1 MEDKNL
7 KSNFELIKNDYNAY
21 LKTLFSSLPLL
32 NYFYHLP
39 NSLKKVI
46 LKILSKNPNFNLEKF
61 RKYEKMV
68 DIIDKIFFAYYN
80 FRILAPIYF
89 V

>member
-46 LKILSKNPNFNLEKF
+46 LKILSKNPNKP
-61 RKYEKMV
+61 
-68 DIIDKIFFAYYN
+68 
-80 FRILAPIYF
+80 APLSLWDCSSRDELVAITR
-89 V
+89 